1 VWQLE
6 MLFHAVIGDRV
17 YLAERQAASVNGGR
31 RMHFFNTDEELHYV
45 PFCDDFGP
53 MNLASVERF
62 IEILERKLEEHQD
75 CSIVYCVQEKTRHVT
90 NAVFLLGCYMIL
102 RVRLSPE
109 AVWSA
114 FEEIGD
120 MTTSYRDSTFEE
132 PDFLLTL
139 VDCWRGLSR
148 ANDLGW
154 VDKIDMDEY
163 IHYDSPL
170 EGDLHELVP
179 ETLVGFCGPRALTPG
194 CDYLDHG
201 GSRTFAPSFYLEP
214 FGDMGVSTV
223 VRLNEPEY
231 DAADFTSHGIKL
243 VDLQFDD
250 CSAPPASIIAAFLEL
265 MRDAPGAVAVHCR
278 AGLGRTGTLA
288 AAYLMAAHGFT
299 AREAM
304 GWLRIVRPGS
314 VIGEQQRFLCELE
327 RMLRRACTANCPLP
341 PPHARAAAA
350 AAPAFEPIPED
361 APVFFDGGDCC
372 ASSRREITARDVAV
386 AAASG
391 ARVQAKLLERKAA
404 AAAAAAAAA
413 PTAGDEPWLPAI
425 VGPA

>member
-1 VWQLE
+1 
-6 MLFHAVIGDRV
+6 MLFHAVIGARV
-17 YLAERQAASVNGGR
+17 YLAEHKAASLTRTASKNKKYHCFSTEGS
-31 RMHFFNTDEELHYV
+31 LAYI

-53 MNLASVERF
+53 MNLHTVKRF
-62 IEILERKLEEHQD
+62 CDVLDQKLSEFEDHALL
-75 CSIVYCVQEKTRHVT
+75 YCVENSPRALT
-90 NAVFLLGCYMIL
+90 NAAFLLGCYM
-102 RVRLSPE
+102 VMNMHLSPQ
-109 AVWSA
+109 AVWSS
-114 FEEIGD
+114 FEDISERLEP
-120 MTTSYRDSTFEE
+120 YRDATYDE
-132 PDFLLTL
+132 PDFHLSL
-139 VDCWRGLSR
+139 VDCWDGLAKADSI
-148 ANDLGW
+148 GW
-154 VDKIDMDEY
+154 IAMYDMEEY
-163 IHYDSPL
+163 LHYDSPL
-170 EGDLHELVP
+170 EGDLHELLPGKIVA
-179 ETLVGFCGPRALTPG
+179 LRGPQALADH
-194 CDYLDHG
+194 CMYLDQN
-201 GSRTFAPSFYLEP
+201 GSRVFAPSFYLDA
-214 FGDMGVSTV
+214 FGDMGVTTV

-250 CSAPPASIIAAFLEL
+250 CSAPPAAIIAAFLEL

-327 RMLRRACTANCPLP
+327 RMLRRACTANRPLP

-350 AAPAFEPIPED
+350 TAPAFEPIPED

-372 ASSRREITARDVAV
+372 ASSRREITARDVAA

-413 PTAGDEPWLPAI
+413 PAAGDEPWLPAI